1 MVMRMLD
8 LDFDVLADL
17 SFDAFTINKSP
28 TRDFLP
34 DLSANPN
41 GRMTTAW
48 SPGLSHVACRGFK

>member
-41 GRMTTAW
+41 GRE
-48 SPGLSHVACRGFK
+48 